1 MAIRGIGI
9 PGMGLRSDGAGIRGL
24 GIPTGR
30 LAGAR
35 HGVGVH
41 RGHGA
46 VLVGVQAGVVL
57 HGNPSGDLL
66 RLGARQRHQAHR
78 DLTTMQAEALLP
90 LIARVRLTL
99 RLRHHVPEIWGAAA
113 TVHRPR
119 SITALHPVAPAV
131 TLPLLLIRQE
141 DQV

>member
-35 HGVGVH
+35 HGAGVH

-46 VLVGVQAGVVL
+46 VLVGVRAGVVL
-57 HGNPSGDLL
+57 HG
-66 RLGARQRHQAHR
+66 
-78 DLTTMQAEALLP
+78 DLTTMQEEALLP

-113 TVHRPR
+113 TVHRPW